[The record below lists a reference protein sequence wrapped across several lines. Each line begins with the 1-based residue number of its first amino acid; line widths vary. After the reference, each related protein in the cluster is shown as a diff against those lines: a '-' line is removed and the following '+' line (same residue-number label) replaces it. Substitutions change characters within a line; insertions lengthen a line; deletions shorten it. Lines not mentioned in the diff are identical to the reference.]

1 MATPTATVH
10 GGVEARLKQLKL
22 AGRAVLHA
30 RHFGALPELVLRSDL
45 LAIVPRMFAESLA
58 PRYEVRIWELPDVA
72 PTYAVRMLWHASAS
86 GDAAHAWLRALVKRL
101 FARGADG
108 PRRRGGG

>member
-1 MATPTATVH
+1 
-10 GGVEARLKQLKL
+10 
-22 AGRAVLHA
+22 
-30 RHFGALPELVLRSDL
+30 
-45 LAIVPRMFAESLA
+45 
-58 PRYEVRIWELPDVA
+58 
-72 PTYAVRMLWHASAS
+72 MLWHASAS